1 MVTECEAS
9 SKALGTR
16 EMEVKNEIESKWK
29 EAGQRSRNLLSSRAV
44 EDVVRENQAGLFMLQ
59 GWTSLYSNKSRDS
72 KTMAKFCW
80 TGILCFIYEFND
92 VKRQNTTS
100 LENEEKAVD
109 PGHHRILEEW
119 LRDVGGCAWCH
130 SLHLNSLA

>member
-1 MVTECEAS
+1 MVTECETS

-44 EDVVRENQAGLFMLQ
+44 EGVVRENQAGLFMLQ
-59 GWTSLYSNKSRDS
+59 GWTSRYSNKSRDS

-109 PGHHRILEEW
+109 PGHHRIL
-119 LRDVGGCAWCH
+119 
-130 SLHLNSLA
+130 